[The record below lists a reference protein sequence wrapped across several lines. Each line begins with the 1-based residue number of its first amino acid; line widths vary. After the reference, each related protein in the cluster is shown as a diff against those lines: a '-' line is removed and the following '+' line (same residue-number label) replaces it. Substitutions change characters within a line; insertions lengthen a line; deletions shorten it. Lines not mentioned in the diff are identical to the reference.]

1 MGRAGSGGLEGPKGF
16 HRYLQHSIYLGG
28 EISGAVSF
36 SIFAS
41 GVKCWTI
48 LHCPRMGPM
57 CVIWATPAGQQAVPV
72 PGWALLLKYG
82 CYQGVWHSEH
92 SHWLGHKPYAVTKNK
107 NRTVRR
113 GGRHWDPQKQE
124 KDSLIWNYGGCG
136 PEVRKGSR
144 YLLWYLEVS
153 TWGMRGAV
161 ILIIILLHPPH
172 PQPLWHCAVR

>member
-28 EISGAVSF
+28 GISGAVSF

-72 PGWALLLKYG
+72 PG
-82 CYQGVWHSEH
+82 
-92 SHWLGHKPYAVTKNK
+92 
-107 NRTVRR
+107 
-113 GGRHWDPQKQE
+113 
-124 KDSLIWNYGGCG
+124 
-136 PEVRKGSR
+136 
-144 YLLWYLEVS
+144 
-153 TWGMRGAV
+153 
-161 ILIIILLHPPH
+161 
-172 PQPLWHCAVR
+172 